1 MLQAFLIFVVA
12 FIGYLE
18 CGVGNSMIQRPIVM
32 GPLVGLV
39 LGDLHTGLIVGAT
52 LELAFMGN
60 ITIGAALP
68 PEITA
73 GGILGTAFAIKTG
86 SGAAAALAL
95 AIPIATV
102 ALLLKNFY
110 YLTVRVFFLHKSD
123 DYAAK
128 GDIAGVDRMHMISFL
143 SYDILMSLILAICFY
158 AGSGVV
164 KSFLAIIPKFII
176 DGMNIAAGILPALG
190 FALLAS
196 MLINKKV
203 APYLL
208 LGFVLAA
215 YLKVPVLGVALI
227 GIVIVALSIVN
238 RNTNQPASI
247 NTEDNDD
254 DF

>member
-1 MLQAFLIFVVA
+1 MQVV
-12 FIGYLE
+12 
-18 CGVGNSMIQRPIVM
+18 
-32 GPLVGLV
+32 
-39 LGDLHTGLIVGAT
+39 D
-52 LELAFMGN
+52 
-60 ITIGAALP
+60 
-68 PEITA
+68 
-73 GGILGTAFAIKTG
+73 
-86 SGAAAALAL
+86 
-95 AIPIATV
+95 
-102 ALLLKNFY
+102 
-110 YLTVRVFFLHKSD
+110 
-123 DYAAK
+123 
-128 GDIAGVDRMHMISFL
+128 
-143 SYDILMSLILAICFY
+143 
-158 AGSGVV
+158 V

-227 GIVIVALSIVN
+227 GIVIVALNIVN

-247 NTEDNDD
+247 NMEDNDD